1 MVLHYSFPSECE
13 SGASRRLPS
22 TEGEDFLGRILV
34 PVDDSVSSLMA
45 QETAALIARKT
56 GAKVTV
62 LHVVPE
68 FRSVSDYHQSVGGEI
83 LFSAEQRADAILSK
97 ANALFNEEKVPVKLM
112 TSRGSDPAVDILDY
126 SIRDYDLVVMGAC
139 GEHETDLC
147 KLGSV
152 TRKVAKQAHRPIL
165 IVKKVGLLTSF
176 LVCTDGSE
184 HSIEALI
191 FSTRLAGKLGAKIT
205 LLNVQEPVSQ
215 TVSQKTAEELGEL
228 VLNATISAIGDAAI
242 EVARRVEFGTPS
254 NVIADVAEEGRYD
267 LLVLGSRGLGTPERF
282 LLGSVS
288 EDVSYNAKCSV
299 LIIPP
304 RE

>member
-1 MVLHYSFPSECE
+1 M
-13 SGASRRLPS
+13 SRRVPS
-22 TEGEDFLGRILV
+22 VKGEDVLRRILV

-45 QETAALIARKT
+45 QETAVLIARKT
-56 GAKVTV
+56 EATVTV

-68 FRSVSDYHQSVGGEI
+68 FRSVSNYPQRVGGEI
-83 LFSAEQRADAILSK
+83 LFSAEQRADTILSK
-97 ANALFNEEKVPVKLM
+97 ANTLFNEEKVPVKLM

-126 SIRDYDLVVMGAC
+126 SLRDYDLIVMGAC

-152 TRKVAKQAHRPIL
+152 TKKVARHAHRPIL
-165 IVKKVGLLTSF
+165 IVKKVGMLSSF

-191 FSTRLAGKLGAKIT
+191 FSARLAEKLGAKIT
-205 LLNVQEPVSQ
+205 LLNVQEQLLQ
-215 TVSQKTAEELGEL
+215 TVSQKTAEEMGER
-228 VLNATISAIGDAAI
+228 VLTATISAVGNTAL
-242 EVARRVEFGTPS
+242 EVTRRVEFGTPS
-254 NVIADVAEEGRYD
+254 NVIADIAEEGKYD
-267 LLVLGSRGLGTPERF
+267 LLVLGSRGLGTTERA

-288 EDVSYNAKCSV
+288 DDVSYNAKCSV
-299 LIIPP
+299 MIIPP